1 MSGGAWLLIKRLHL
15 SNVIQLPL
23 RWLWVSG
30 VITLTLLLFASC
42 TPASTGMRV
51 TASISPAPIV
61 GRDVNYHVEVTTSA
75 WDLPSVILTIT
86 LPSGVELVQGD
97 LHWQGNLAKGQTVT
111 KDLTIRVTAP
121 GTWVIGAFTYA
132 QPDLQDRSFYFF
144 PHKRLY
150 IQSSADSAQVI
161 DDAVMENK
169 APCGADLDCGS
180 PPAPPSTVPATAHP
194 RP

>member
-1 MSGGAWLLIKRLHL
+1 MLLIKRLHL

-23 RWLWVSG
+23 RWLG
-30 VITLTLLLFASC
+30 VYGVFILTLLSLASC
-42 TPASTGMRV
+42 IPPSPPSTGMSV

-61 GRDVNYHVEVTTSA
+61 GRDVNYHVEVTTSV
-75 WDLPSVILTIT
+75 WDLPSVTLTIT
-86 LPSGVELVQGD
+86 LPAGVELVQGD
-97 LHWQGNLAKGQTVT
+97 LHWQGSLAKGQTVT
-111 KDLTIRVTAP
+111 KDLTIRVTTP

-132 QPDLQDRSFYFF
+132 QPDLQDRNFYFF

-161 DDAVMENK
+161 DDTVMENK

-180 PPAPPSTVPATAHP
+180 PPAPPATA
-194 RP
+194 RPKL